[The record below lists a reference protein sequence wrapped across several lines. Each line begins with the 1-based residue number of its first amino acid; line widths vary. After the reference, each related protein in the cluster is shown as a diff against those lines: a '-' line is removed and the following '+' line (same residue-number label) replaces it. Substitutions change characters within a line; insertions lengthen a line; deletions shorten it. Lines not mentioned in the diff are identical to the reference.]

1 MSDVLGSIGQAI
13 GLAKRLREISKN
25 IEDAE
30 FKNLLADLN
39 LELADTKL
47 ALADVMEQNFQL
59 KAEVNELKNSQG
71 SNLNKLVFKGF
82 AYYTQDEDGPFCSA
96 CYEVRNQQIRLSKV
110 TGAFTT
116 FGHHKCPSC
125 NEYYG
130 GSI

>member
-13 GLAKRLREISKN
+13 SLAKRLRDISKN

-47 ALADVMEQNFQL
+47 ALADVIEQNSQL
-59 KAEVNELKNSQG
+59 KLEINELKNSQG
-71 SNLNKLVFKGF
+71 SNLNKLEFRKF
-82 AYYTQDEDGPFCSA
+82 AYFSLDDDGPFCSA
-96 CYEVRNQQIRLSKV
+96 CYETKNQQVRLSKV
-110 TGAFTT
+110 SGAFLR

-125 NEYYG
+125 KQYYG
-130 GSI
+130 G

>member
-13 GLAKRLREISKN
+13 NLAKRLREISKN

-47 ALADVMEQNFQL
+47 ALADVMEQNSTL
-59 KAEVNELKNSQG
+59 KLEVNELKNSQG
-71 SNLNKLVFKGF
+71 NNLSQLEFRDF
-82 AYYTQDEDGPFCSA
+82 AYYGANNDGPFCSA
-96 CYEVRNQQIRLSKV
+96 CYETKNKQVTLSKV
-110 TGAFTT
+110 SGTFST

-125 NEYYG
+125 KQYYG
-130 GSI
+130 G